1 MPNASSDLLLE
12 QSTIGASPNVKLL
25 DYLKYAVYSQ
35 VMELLINLF
44 LTLKWLVQ
52 LIN

>member
-1 MPNASSDLLLE
+1 MSEYKLLLIVLNASSDILLE

-35 VMELLINLF
+35 V
-44 LTLKWLVQ
+44 KYD
-52 LIN
+52 